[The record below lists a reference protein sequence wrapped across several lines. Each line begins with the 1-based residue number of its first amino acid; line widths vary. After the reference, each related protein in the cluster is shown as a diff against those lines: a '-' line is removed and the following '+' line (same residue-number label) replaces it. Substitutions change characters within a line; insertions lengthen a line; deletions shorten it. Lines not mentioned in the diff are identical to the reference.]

1 MKLGNLYEPPNRK
14 AWRSWLA
21 KHRKTERE
29 IWLVYNKKSTG
40 RYRISYNDAVEEA
53 LCYGWIDSITKRI
66 DDKRYAQR
74 FSPRRPT
81 SGLSEMNLQRVR
93 KLIKQK
99 KMTKAGINAI
109 AHVFDPSDTKK
120 TKVTIAPDIIKALK
134 ANEGAWKNFQKF
146 PQSYKRIRLAYLESQ
161 RKHGK
166 EQYGRALKHFVK
178 MTATNK
184 RFGFVKEMQ

>member
-1 MKLGNLYEPPNRK
+1 MKLGKLYEPPNRK

-21 KHRKTERE
+21 KHHKTEPE

-40 RYRISYNDAVEEA
+40 KYRISYNDAVEEA
-53 LCYGWIDSITKRI
+53 LCYGWIDSIAKRV
-66 DDKRYAQR
+66 DENRYAQR

-99 KMTKAGINAI
+99 KMTKAGIDAI
-109 AHVFDPSDTKK
+109 ARVFDPSKTRK
-120 TKVTIAPDIIKALK
+120 TKLSVAPDIVRALK
-134 ANEGAWKNFQKF
+134 TEDDAWNNFQKF
-146 PQSYKRIRLAYLESQ
+146 PLSYKRIRIAYLEGQ
-161 RKHGK
+161 RKHSK

-178 MTATNK
+178 MTAKNK
-184 RFGFVKEMQ
+184 RFGFVKEMR